1 MVSECQQL
9 STDPESQK
17 ARISGPYRD
26 HRRGSALAPI
36 RRSRTVE
43 VPVTTDKLAPAR
55 MHHFIAEQLLDLA
68 VRGKVLSVLVEESTY
83 LVTLSL
89 TDRGVALRHL
99 SAYDVGRSL
108 R

>member
-1 MVSECQQL
+1 V
-9 STDPESQK
+9 
-17 ARISGPYRD
+17 
-26 HRRGSALAPI
+26 H
-36 RRSRTVE
+36 
-43 VPVTTDKLAPAR
+43 VTTDKLAPAK

-89 TDRGVALRHL
+89 PDRSVAFRHL

-108 R
+108 RGDPDALAVIRADLLRDVPAALQDAVSATHA